1 MVMAADLV
9 AVGHAAPVVR
19 ATRGPRIAGVM
30 ALLMALVSAGAHLR
44 ALGHLRPLADVLSVA
59 MTIACVA
66 CGVHLVRTPSA
77 RAWATTAVMATA
89 MVAIHLTA
97 MGGSGSA
104 GVHQHH
110 HGMATAVPDAMGEDT
125 GTMAGSQMTVLMATT
140 AAELVFALGA
150 LWFVTRSRVQH

>member
-30 ALLMALVSAGAHLR
+30 ALLIALVSAGAHLS
-44 ALGHLRPLADVLSVA
+44 ALGHLRPFADVVSVTMA
-59 MTIACVA
+59 IACVA

-77 RAWATTAVMATA
+77 RASATTAVMAAA
-89 MVAIHLTA
+89 MMAIHLTA
-97 MGGSGSA
+97 MGGSGPA
-104 GVHQHH
+104 GAHQHR
-110 HGMATAVPDAMGEDT
+110 HGMAMPVPGAMSDDM

-150 LWFVTRSRVQH
+150 LWFVTRSRVQP